1 MKSGESKAT
10 SDLIHSWHR
19 WLVLVVILILGG
31 CSSYGSQTTSHP
43 GIFEVDPVFREFYRM
58 LGGETIL
65 GPAITRAFRFEAKL
79 CQYTQNAL
87 MCFNPYAEER
97 RRFYLFPLGQVL
109 NLREDPGVVSG
120 EGPIVNGYLIYEE
133 FVPLYDRLGGSLY
146 AGRPLTQPRYNATHN
161 RIEQYF
167 ENVGFYRSLDEP
179 PGNVR
184 LLAYG
189 VYACDAYCRYQAPLN
204 GIVTPLSNQVAQP
217 FLSRL
222 ARLGGLAAFGRPL
235 SEPYTAPDGAIEQIY
250 ETVVLYAPAD
260 NPNAM
265 RLRPLSR
272 MLGFPDYPPGPQI
285 YGEADGMVFYPV
297 HGDLGFHVPRVFDEF
312 IAQHGGREISGNPL
326 EEIAAVGEKR
336 YRQCFE
342 NYCLLYDHTA
352 APSLRVRLLPLGLE
366 YLRRIQHESGALPL
380 LYSPQ
385 TIRLFATAASSRV
398 PADQPQSFEIIVLD
412 ARDQRPLAGIESR
425 LWLTLADGTRL
436 EYRLP
441 PTDTQGRAHLSIAPL
456 TPEQPNGSVIAY
468 QVCLSLPSDQ
478 PICTSDSYLIWNYQ

>member
-1 MKSGESKAT
+1 MSGENT
-10 SDLIHSWHR
+10 PTLIRMQSVFYG
-19 WLVLVVILILGG
+19 LVLLITLALGG
-31 CSSYGSQTTSHP
+31 CTPTRPQTTPQP
-43 GIFEVDPVFREFYRM
+43 GVFEVDPVFREFYRM
-58 LGGETIL
+58 LGGEPLL
-65 GPAITRAFRFEAKL
+65 GPAITRAFRFETNV

-87 MCFNPYAEER
+87 MCFNPYAEDR
-97 RRFYLFPLGQVL
+97 KRFYLFPLGQVL
-109 NLREDPGVVSG
+109 NLREDPGLVSG

-146 AGRPLTQPRYNATHN
+146 AGHPLTQPRYNATYN

-167 ENVGFYRSLDEP
+167 ENIGFYRNLDEP
-179 PGNVR
+179 PGSVH

-189 VYACDAYCRYQAPLN
+189 VFACDAYCRYQAPLN
-204 GIVTPLSNQVAQP
+204 GIVTPLRNEVPQP

-235 SEPYTAPDGAIEQIY
+235 SEPYQAPDGAIEQIY
-250 ETVVLYAPAD
+250 ETVVLYAPVD

-285 YGEADGMVFYPV
+285 YGETDGMIFYPV
-297 HGDLGFHVPRVFDEF
+297 RENLGFHVPKVFDEF
-312 IAQHGGREISGNPL
+312 IALHGGREISGNPL
-326 EEIAAVGEKR
+326 EEIAAVGNNR

-366 YLRRIQHESGALPL
+366 YLRRLQPESGSLPL

-385 TIRLFATAASSRV
+385 SIRLFVSAAATRL
-398 PADQPQSFEIIVLD
+398 PADQPQSFEIVVLD
-412 ARDQRPLAGIESR
+412 ARNSHPLTGIESR

-441 PTDTQGRAHLSIAPL
+441 PTDAQGRARLSIAPI

-468 QVCLSLPSDQ
+468 QVCLSIPSDQ